1 MPKVEKGNSFYVCL
15 FILRNMLNIIL
26 CGAPGSGKG
35 TQSDFIVNK
44 YHLNHLS
51 TGDVL
56 RAEIKS
62 GSQLGQEIDA
72 LISKGNLVP
81 DDKMYGVIDHYI
93 SHLPTDS
100 EGMIFD
106 GYPRT
111 LAQAESL
118 TQLLANRQMEAIM
131 IELVVDEQS
140 LINRLLERG
149 KVSGRADDN
158 LETIQKRLSVY
169 HAQTEDVAK
178 YYLRNGNYF
187 AVNGNMSIEE
197 VFMQIEQII
206 QLKTKA

>member
-1 MPKVEKGNSFYVCL
+1 
-15 FILRNMLNIIL
+15 MLNIIL

-35 TQSDFIVNK
+35 TQSEFIVDK
-44 YHLNHLS
+44 FQLNHLS

-62 GSQLGQEIDA
+62 GSPLGKEIDE

-93 SHLPTDS
+93 EHLPQDS
-100 EGMIFD
+100 NGIIFD

-111 LAQAESL
+111 VAQAESL
-118 TQLLANRQMEAIM
+118 TQLLQQHKMEAIM

-140 LINRLLERG
+140 LIDRLLERG

-158 LETIQKRLSVY
+158 LETIKKRLAIY
-169 HAQTEDVAK
+169 HDQTEPVAK
-178 YYLRNGNYF
+178 YFLHQGNYF
-187 AVNGNMSIEE
+187 AVNGNHSIED
-197 VFMQIEQII
+197 VFLQIERII
-206 QLKTKA
+206 ELQK